1 MPQRCKVCDNPER
14 LNIDRAIISGK
25 SLKEISREF
34 NIGYDSL
41 YRHSQDHL
49 SRQLSKAY
57 ELKQMGENNELL
69 EKIESIIS
77 RAEDIFRRNY
87 EANKDL
93 TALKSLAEIRST
105 IELLHKISY
114 QSHQARLAE
123 LELERLRAKDDAN
136 QNEWAYIE
144 SLHVLTDPELNL
156 FGQLMRKLK
165 SGNKNHVIRRQQEIT
180 RWDDFTDFR
189 SLSESIPLP
198 SEEDSPQVIPESVQ
212 KKISTMRR
220 TT

>member
-123 LELERLRAKDDAN
+123 LELARLQKKDEENTNKWDYLN
-136 QNEWAYIE
+136 
-144 SLHVLTDPELNL
+144 SLSNLNDSELNL
-156 FGQLMRKLK
+156 FAQLMRKLK

-198 SEEDSPQVIPESVQ
+198 SEEDSPELAPDTLVT
-212 KKISTMRR
+212 KKSTMRR